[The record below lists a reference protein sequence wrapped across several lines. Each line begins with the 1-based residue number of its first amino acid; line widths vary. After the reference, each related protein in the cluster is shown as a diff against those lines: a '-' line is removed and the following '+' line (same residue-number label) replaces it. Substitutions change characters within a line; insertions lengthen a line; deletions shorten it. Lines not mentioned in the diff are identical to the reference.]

1 MHGQKLGKNTGSCPI
16 LAKTVWMDIQDIVGK
31 ARLWPREVRQLFW
44 QKNPSH
50 FDRLIVA
57 AFVYIN
63 GLNLVIF
70 IDWLQCISEPEP
82 IKSHYRRVLTY
93 MEEGRYGRSLYSWNV
108 SNGHHEYLDG
118 TIQTYSRQ

>member
-1 MHGQKLGKNTGSCPI
+1 MSELHYKGGNARAVIQKLGKNTGSCLI

-31 ARLWPREVRQLFW
+31 ATLWPREVRQLFW
-44 QKNPSH
+44 QKKPSH

-70 IDWLQCISEPEP
+70 IDWLQCIS
-82 IKSHYRRVLTY
+82 
-93 MEEGRYGRSLYSWNV
+93 
-108 SNGHHEYLDG
+108 
-118 TIQTYSRQ
+118 